1 MKARKKIWVFVVSAV
16 IILIFLV
23 YMSQFR
29 YPCVKKGIS
38 MSEARHIADTQ
49 PGFFIITQTNWC
61 TGAPFM
67 LAYGKH
73 EGTPVDLDGCDPF
86 GDLGWVFF
94 SAEANYC
101 LIHGEEQNKENMGID
116 YYQYAQ
122 YETKTPECMY
132 TIDVTD
138 WEIIIPIRR
147 FYEYE
152 KYGRLLYPF
161 WCIDTFD
168 VEHGVYAAGHNNEE
182 VLYPDILHSL
192 TPLSGQEDA
201 TVRGLYHE
209 QLQEWTSLGVAYEV
223 YYGRFDLN
231 GDGADEIIAYA
242 ISALNSGSL
251 GNIRLDIWKK
261 KDGSY
266 ANIGLEDTLL
276 LNPHEPGFEDL
287 RADLMAERQN
297 GHCLIRITSEYS
309 DGDKTRTAVYSHDRY
324 QLKDG
329 T

>member
-1 MKARKKIWVFVVSAV
+1 MKARKKIWTLVASVV
-16 IILIFLV
+16 ILLVFLV

-38 MSEARHIADTQ
+38 MSEARHIADTR
-49 PGFFIITQTNWC
+49 PGYFIITQMSGC
-61 TGAPFM
+61 TSAPFM
-67 LAYGKH
+67 IAYGEH
-73 EGTPVDLDGCDPF
+73 EGTPVELAGCDPMS
-86 GDLGWVFF
+86 DLGWVFF
-94 SAEANYC
+94 WAKPNYC
-101 LIHGEEQNKENMGID
+101 LVHGVERNKENIGTD
-116 YYQYAQ
+116 YYQYESADI
-122 YETKTPECMY
+122 ELMY
-132 TIDVTD
+132 TIDVAD
-138 WEIIIPIRR
+138 WEIIMPIRR

-152 KYGRLLYPF
+152 NYGRLLYPF

-201 TVRGLYHE
+201 TVRGLYQE
-209 QLQEWTSLGVAYEV
+209 QLQEWSALGAAYEV

-231 GDGADEIIAYA
+231 GDGADEIVSYA
-242 ISALNSGSL
+242 ISAMNSGSL
-251 GNIRLDIWKK
+251 GNIQLDIWKE

-266 ANIGLEDTLL
+266 TNIGLEDALL
-276 LNPHEPGFEDL
+276 LNPHETGFEDL
-287 RADLMAERQN
+287 RADIMLERQN

-309 DGDKTRTAVYSHDRY
+309 GGDKTRTAVYSYGRY
-324 QLKDG
+324 QFKDG

>member
-1 MKARKKIWVFVVSAV
+1 MKARKKIWAFVVSTV
-16 IILIFLV
+16 IILVFLV

-94 SAEANYC
+94 GAEHNYC
-101 LIHGEEQNKENMGID
+101 LVHGAERNRENMGID
-116 YYQYAQ
+116 YYSIEPMAL
-122 YETKTPECMY
+122 ERMY

-192 TPLSGQEDA
+192 TPLSSQGDA
-201 TVRGLYHE
+201 TVRGLYQE

-242 ISALNSGSL
+242 ISPMNSGSL

-261 KDGSY
+261 EDGSY
-266 ANIGLEDTLL
+266 TNIGLEDTPL

-287 RADLMAERQN
+287 KVDIMTECQN
-297 GHCLIRITSEYS
+297 GYCLIGITSQYS
-309 DGDKTRTAVYSHDRY
+309 ERNKTQIASYSSDRY
-324 QLKDG
+324 QLEDK

>member
-1 MKARKKIWVFVVSAV
+1 MKARKKIWAFVVPTV
-16 IILIFLV
+16 IILVFLV

-94 SAEANYC
+94 GAEHNYC
-101 LIHGEEQNKENMGID
+101 LVHGAEQNRENMGID
-116 YYQYAQ
+116 YYSIEPMAL
-122 YETKTPECMY
+122 ERMY

-147 FYEYE
+147 FYQYE

-192 TPLSGQEDA
+192 TPLSSQEDA
-201 TVRGLYHE
+201 TVRGLYQE

-231 GDGADEIIAYA
+231 GDDADEIIAYA
-242 ISALNSGSL
+242 ISSLNSGSL
-251 GNIRLDIWKK
+251 GNIQLDIWKE
-261 KDGSY
+261 DDNSY
-266 ANIGLEDTLL
+266 MNIGFKETLL
-276 LNPHEPGFEDL
+276 LNPHEPGFEALKVDI
-287 RADLMAERQN
+287 MTERQN
-297 GHCLIRITSEYS
+297 GYCLIGITSQYS
-309 DGDKTRTAVYSHDRY
+309 ERNKTQIASYSSDRY
-324 QLKDG
+324 QLEDK

>member
-1 MKARKKIWVFVVSAV
+1 MKARKKIWAFVVPTV
-16 IILIFLV
+16 IILVFLV

-94 SAEANYC
+94 GAEHNYC
-101 LIHGEEQNKENMGID
+101 LVHGAEQNRENMGID
-116 YYQYAQ
+116 YYSIEPMAL
-122 YETKTPECMY
+122 ERMY

-147 FYEYE
+147 FYQYE

-161 WCIDTFD
+161 WCIDSFD

-192 TPLSGQEDA
+192 TPLSSQEDA
-201 TVRGLYHE
+201 TVRGLYQE

-231 GDGADEIIAYA
+231 GDDADEIIAYA
-242 ISALNSGSL
+242 ISSLNSGSL
-251 GNIRLDIWKK
+251 GNIQLDIWKE
-261 KDGSY
+261 DDNSY
-266 ANIGLEDTLL
+266 MNIGFKETLL
-276 LNPHEPGFEDL
+276 LNPHEPGFEALKVDI
-287 RADLMAERQN
+287 MTECQN
-297 GHCLIRITSEYS
+297 GYCLIGITSQYS
-309 DGDKTRTAVYSHDRY
+309 ERNKTQIASYSSDRY
-324 QLKDG
+324 QLEDK

>member
-1 MKARKKIWVFVVSAV
+1 MKARKKIWAFVVPTV
-16 IILIFLV
+16 IILVFLV

-94 SAEANYC
+94 GAEHNYC
-101 LIHGEEQNKENMGID
+101 LVHGAEQNRENMGID
-116 YYQYAQ
+116 YYSIEPMAL
-122 YETKTPECMY
+122 ERMY

-147 FYEYE
+147 FYQYE

-192 TPLSGQEDA
+192 TPLSSQEDA
-201 TVRGLYHE
+201 TVRGLYQE

-231 GDGADEIIAYA
+231 GDDADEIIAYA
-242 ISALNSGSL
+242 ISSLNSGSL
-251 GNIRLDIWKK
+251 GNIQLDIWKE
-261 KDGSY
+261 DDNSY
-266 ANIGLEDTLL
+266 MNIGFKETLL
-276 LNPHEPGFEDL
+276 LNPHEPGFEALKVDI
-287 RADLMAERQN
+287 MTECQN
-297 GHCLIRITSEYS
+297 GYCLIGITSQYS
-309 DGDKTRTAVYSHDRY
+309 ERNKTQIASYSSDRY
-324 QLKDG
+324 QLEDK